1 MWEASGVDARKS
13 LYSAFETLDIYTTF
27 AYTHEASR
35 NPPCPTCCTSREATV
50 EIGQHFILVVPRPN
64 RAHPR
69 NRILQLFISFQ
80 SPDFTHLRQVDVG
93 DDDLVQRTGSILAG
107 LAGVAVWV
115 VLVGGVA
122 AGLPGLGALSDSD
135 LVLAAGGSRVG
146 AEVPAGKTESAGHD
160 REEDLRDAV

>member
-1 MWEASGVDARKS
+1 VVDARKS

-50 EIGQHFILVVPRPN
+50 DIGQHFVLVVPRPDLARPGGN
-64 RAHPR
+64 A
-69 NRILQLFISFQ
+69 LQLLMSFQ
-80 SPDFTHLRQVDVG
+80 SPNFTHLGQVDVR

-115 VLVGGVA
+115 VLVGSVA
-122 AGLPGLGALSDSD
+122 AGLPGLGALSLSD

-160 REEDLRDAV
+160 REEDLWSAV

>member
-1 MWEASGVDARKS
+1 MDARKS

-27 AYTHEASR
+27 TYTHEASR
-35 NPPCPTCCTSREATV
+35 SPPCPTCCTSREATV
-50 EIGQHFILVVPRPN
+50 DIGQRSILVVPRPN
-64 RAHPR
+64 LAHPR
-69 NRILQLFISFQ
+69 DRVQRLLISFQ
-80 SPDFTHLRQVDVG
+80 SPNLTHLGQVDVRN
-93 DDDLVQRTGSILAG
+93 DDLVQRTGSVLAG

-122 AGLPGLGALSDSD
+122 AGLPGLGAFRDSD

-146 AEVPAGKTESAGHD
+146 AEVPASKTESAGHD

>member
-1 MWEASGVDARKS
+1 MDARKS
-13 LYSAFETLDIYTTF
+13 LYSVFETLDIYTTF

-50 EIGQHFILVVPRPN
+50 DIGQHFVLVVPRPDLALLRSN
-64 RAHPR
+64 VLRLL
-69 NRILQLFISFQ
+69 IFLQ
-80 SPDFTHLRQVDVG
+80 SPNCTHLRQVDVR

-122 AGLPGLGALSDSD
+122 AGLPGLSALGLAD

-160 REEDLRDAV
+160 HEEDL